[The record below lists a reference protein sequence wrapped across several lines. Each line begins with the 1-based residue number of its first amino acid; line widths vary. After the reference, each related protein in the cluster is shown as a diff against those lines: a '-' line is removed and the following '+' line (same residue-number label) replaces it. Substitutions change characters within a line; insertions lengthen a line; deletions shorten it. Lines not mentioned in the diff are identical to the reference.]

1 MARLEGPARS
11 GAGRG
16 LLFLVFPN
24 IGQLHAHGVLFIDI
38 FFLVDPEIPFFFFE
52 EVKAFLFQLG
62 TVQK

>member
-16 LLFLVFPN
+16 LLFLVFPS
-24 IGQLHAHGVLFIDI
+24 IGQLHARGVLFIDFFFGRPRNS
-38 FFLVDPEIPFFFFE
+38 FFLFE